1 MKQANITLLIEEDDA
16 KDKKQEHQ
24 PSLSVEQKTD
34 KSDDNSEVSPIWQD
48 LLELT
53 ENDQFTFGLSISLG
67 VMMYIVYWAAYGNKI
82 AFVH

>member
-53 ENDQFTFGLSISLG
+53 END
-67 VMMYIVYWAAYGNKI
+67 
-82 AFVH
+82 